1 MERYIELYEKIE
13 KMDKDFKIDK
23 IEKIKLNRNGKP
35 VAETEKIAI
44 YKRDNIENVC
54 FCIELK
60 EDKLIIMYPYHSVAS
75 FVKGLNPPRIY
86 KKLGINNWKKA
97 VEIIQG
103 FESRE
108 IEWIKELTY

>member
-1 MERYIELYEKIE
+1 MERYIDLYEKIE
-13 KMDKDFKIDK
+13 KIDKDFKMGMEEEIK
-23 IEKIKLNRNGKP
+23 INKNGKP
-35 VAETEKIAI
+35 IPVIKKIAI
-44 YKRDNIENVC
+44 YKRDNVENVC

-60 EDKLIIMYPYHSVAS
+60 DDKLIIMYPYYSKTKFDNSIKKTKV
-75 FVKGLNPPRIY
+75 Y
-86 KKLGINNWKKA
+86 KKLSISNWKKT